1 MIARGGTSKRGNH
14 AIKTRSGMIAR
25 GGTSKRANHATKTR
39 SGMIAPGL
47 NHAINKERS

>member
-1 MIARGGTSKRGNH
+1 
-14 AIKTRSGMIAR
+14 MIAR
-25 GGTSKRANHATKTR
+25 GGTSKRANHAIKTR

>member
-14 AIKTRSGMIAR
+14 ATKTRSGMIAR
-25 GGTSKRANHATKTR
+25 GGTSKRANHAIKTR

>member
-1 MIARGGTSKRGNH
+1 MT
-14 AIKTRSGMIAR
+14 KTRSGMIAR
-25 GGTSKRANHATKTR
+25 GGTSKRANHAIKTR